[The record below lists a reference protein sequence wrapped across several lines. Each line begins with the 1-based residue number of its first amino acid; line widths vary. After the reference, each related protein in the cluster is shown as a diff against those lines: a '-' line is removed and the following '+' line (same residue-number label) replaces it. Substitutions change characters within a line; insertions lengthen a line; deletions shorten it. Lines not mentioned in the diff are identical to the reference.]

1 VPTAVYQ
8 DPVPSAGVAARVA
21 ALTNRPLASEY
32 VWMDRRSYWFDE
44 GASALRLVLERQGRG
59 HQLPSADDYYAC
71 PCCLG
76 VYPREAV
83 AARALTIE
91 DVPPKVLGGRPML
104 LTCGKCNSGSGTN
117 FDAHAAQKA
126 IADAFVR
133 GDVTPKVRAT
143 SYIDG
148 IPLRGTA
155 QSTEDGISLVGVPKQ
170 NDPEVEAV
178 YMRAMDSLAK
188 EGGVSPRFSFTVH
201 TRFDEARARLSLIRA
216 SYLAA
221 FAGLGW
227 SYILRSV
234 MQPIRDQLSS
244 PDAQLLETYIFRDPD
259 SPNSTRRI
267 LLVDDPDELRCVAVM
282 LGEYSVFLPAWWNPR
297 TWDELAEAFCRRRE
311 PGDRLNLTLRGK
323 EVPWPKGPMYL
334 FDRPGKGVSPSQ
346 AFSPPT
352 F

>member
-1 VPTAVYQ
+1 MTRIRPRSFAARRTRPIPPTSTVSECRPSGPGSILAVVTWAYARYVLLGHLEVSCIYTCGPRRSRAVVGPSLGPWTPRLRGLGPGAHRRISVQATAAAKTDALNPRIKRQAHRRGKPSKSVRSFGLAWPFVLTAVYQ
-8 DPVPSAGVAARVA
+8 DPVPSDGVA

-104 LTCGKCNSGSGTN
+104 LTCGKCNSSSGTN

-155 QSTEDGISLVGVPKQ
+155 QSTEDGISLVSVPKQ
-170 NDPEVEAV
+170 NDPKVEAA

-188 EGGVSPRFSFTVH
+188 EGGVSPQFSFTVH
-201 TRFDEARARLSLIRA
+201 TRFDEARASPQICTA
-216 SYLAA
+216 S
-221 FAGLGW
+221 G
-227 SYILRSV
+227 SRPLR
-234 MQPIRDQLSS
+234 R
-244 PDAQLLETYIFRDPD
+244 
-259 SPNSTRRI
+259 ST
-267 LLVDDPDELRCVAVM
+267 
-282 LGEYSVFLPAWWNPR
+282 
-297 TWDELAEAFCRRRE
+297 
-311 PGDRLNLTLRGK
+311 
-323 EVPWPKGPMYL
+323 
-334 FDRPGKGVSPSQ
+334 
-346 AFSPPT
+346 
-352 F
+352 